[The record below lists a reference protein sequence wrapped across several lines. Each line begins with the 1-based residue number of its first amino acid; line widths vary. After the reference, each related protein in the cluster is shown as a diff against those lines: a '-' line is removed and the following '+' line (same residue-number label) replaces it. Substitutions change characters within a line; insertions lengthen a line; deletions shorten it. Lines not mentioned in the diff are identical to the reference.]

1 MAVVPLIYRTPR
13 NPTNPLG
20 SPMNSSAED
29 PLLRSSRREAIV
41 VTLFGIVAL
50 VYTITYCSMFGFNR
64 SMESITF
71 LLGFPDWVFWGVIAP
86 WAVCTLM
93 ACFFSYVLMQD
104 HDLESESALFIPPAD
119 GESAEANPPG
129 KEDSHG

>member
-1 MAVVPLIYRTPR
+1 
-13 NPTNPLG
+13 
-20 SPMNSSAED
+20 MNSSAED

-64 SMESITF
+64 EIGSITF
-71 LLGFPDWVFWGVIAP
+71 VLGFPDWIFWGVIVP
-86 WAVCTLM
+86 WAICTLV

-104 HDLESESALFIPPAD
+104 HDLEAESALFIPPAD
-119 GESAEANPPG
+119 VESA
-129 KEDSHG
+129 KEDSHA